1 MYLREMI
8 NDRRCLVLSISFA
21 RASLNRACPASRA
34 MKVGLAFEEGLVSYS
49 IFLKYP
55 LQGACLQHILP
66 EEPASVQAQLSL
78 NNSMITVKLRDV
90 KFSRNLT
97 SN

>member
-1 MYLREMI
+1 MSR
-8 NDRRCLVLSISFA
+8 VLSISFA
-21 RASLNRACPASRA
+21 RASLNRACPANRT
-34 MKVGLAFEEGLVSYS
+34 MKVGLAFEEGPVSYS

-55 LQGACLQHILP
+55 LQGACLQHFLP
-66 EEPASVQAQLSL
+66 EEPASVQAQLSF
-78 NNSMITVKLRDV
+78 NNSVITVKLRDV

>member
-1 MYLREMI
+1 MSR
-8 NDRRCLVLSISFA
+8 VLSIFFA
-21 RASLNRACPASRA
+21 RASLNRACPARRA
-34 MKVGLAFEEGLVSYS
+34 VKVGLAFEEGLVSYS

-66 EEPASVQAQLSL
+66 KEPGSVQAQLSF
-78 NNSMITVKLRDV
+78 NNNVITVKLRDV
-90 KFSRNLT
+90 KFSRNLA